1 MIYVL
6 IVTTI
11 EPLRGENRSDY
22 SEKHLMRYADI
33 DYITY
38 VFLSHEK
45 AEKEIKTII
54 NAREDQSLSRQIFN
68 IKIEEYKEGIAVSH
82 TQPNHIWLYNR
93 QGELVEKYDNAN
105 NNMISQKNIYS
116 AGDVVEIL
124 HDDVTL
130 GLGIIV
136 RPLDESVY
144 YIITGPEFDDTM
156 TSHSVNLRRYDGAPE
171 KTKFMK
177 KLWTIYNKRHRR
189 P

>member
-38 VFLSHEK
+38 VFLSHER
-45 AEKEIKTII
+45 AEKELKTII
-54 NAREDQSLSRQIFN
+54 NAREDQSRSRQVFN
-68 IKIEEYKEGIAVSH
+68 VKIEEYKEGIAVSH
-82 TQPNHIWLYNR
+82 TQPDHIWLYNR
-93 QGELVEKYDNAN
+93 QGELVEKLDNVSN
-105 NNMISQKNIYS
+105 NLISQKNTYS

-124 HDDVTL
+124 HDDVTF

-136 RPLDESVY
+136 RPLGESVY
-144 YIITGPEFDDTM
+144 YIVTGPEYDDTM
-156 TSHSVNLRRYDGAPE
+156 TSHSVNLRRYDGSPE

-177 KLWTIYNKRHRR
+177 KLWTIYNNRYRR